1 MYIIF
6 IGIVCLLQLKD
17 GTKIFFSFSIS
28 PIIII
33 SFSLSLIFN
42 LDFFENK
49 INHDF
54 LVCRFFLIF
63 RIKKK
68 IVFSDSNHH
77 HLKTTHSTND
87 VYEID
92 YSDYDDQ
99 ETESSQASGN
109 LEKLNKSLR
118 GENNS
123 SKTTNNNNNNKI
135 VSNKESSSSNNKSNN
150 SNVMD
155 DDEIDGKSYIKE
167 HYMSNSDNEM
177 DEIDYRY
184 HSKSNNDKSSKINQ
198 IIEEYKIETATI
210 NHHRSHGID
219 SPSSSSHQ
227 LNNSKGKSSSS
238 VTTPPSATT
247 KQLNQSTNPVIKNY
261 LKAKE
266 HDFDNFHHQ
275 HHQHHHSNNSNNHH
289 HNNNN
294 RVTITT
300 SNKKLNDLSKKSK
313 NLREMTKPKIPNMSS
328 MVAAAYSTVKSTT
341 TKPTTLQQQQ
351 QQQSSSSSSSLNVS
365 GGGVGCGSG
374 SSVVGIMTSTN
385 DKMKKPKSPSASSI
399 YTRQDSSLNEFQIEK
414 VVSWMSVNEENFSE
428 FEFSMMGGSGGQVN
442 ENKSLNERS
451 TKSGDEH
458 DSTYQE
464 IVDIIKEIEHEKK
477 DSEDFKTLKTDV
489 EFKLNTILNS
499 IESPD
504 DEIPPNDSNDDEMS
518 STNKLK

>member
-1 MYIIF
+1 LSIF
-6 IGIVCLLQLKD
+6 LNFPDKNKTLI
-17 GTKIFFSFSIS
+17 
-28 PIIII
+28 PII
-33 SFSLSLIFN
+33 
-42 LDFFENK
+42 
-49 INHDF
+49 
-54 LVCRFFLIF
+54 
-63 RIKKK
+63 
-68 IVFSDSNHH
+68 
-77 HLKTTHSTND
+77 TTSTND

-109 LEKLNKSLR
+109 LEKLNKSLQD
-118 GENNS
+118 ENNS
-123 SKTTNNNNNNKI
+123 SSSSNNSKTNNNNKI
-135 VSNKESSSSNNKSNN
+135 VSIGKESSSKNSNNNN
-150 SNVMD
+150 NNNNVMD
-155 DDEIDGKSYIKE
+155 DEMNGKSYIKE

-184 HSKSNNDKSSKINQ
+184 HSKSNDKSSKINQ
-198 IIEEYKIETATI
+198 IIEEYKIETAAI
-210 NHHRSHGID
+210 NHHRSHAMD
-219 SPSSSSHQ
+219 SSSQ
-227 LNNSKGKSSSS
+227 LNNSKGKLSSSAAS
-238 VTTPPSATT
+238 TTSTGISSSNST
-247 KQLNQSTNPVIKNY
+247 SKQLNQSTNPVIKNY

-266 HDFDNFHHQ
+266 HDFGSSTIPSDNFHH
-275 HHQHHHSNNSNNHH
+275 HQHHSNNSNNHH

-328 MVAAAYSTVKSTT
+328 MVAYSTVKSTT
-341 TKPTTLQQQQ
+341 AKPATLQ
-351 QQQSSSSSSSLNVS
+351 QQQSSSSLN
-365 GGGVGCGSG
+365 GGGS
-374 SSVVGIMTSTN
+374 GIMTSTN

-428 FEFSMMGGSGGQVN
+428 FEFSMMGGQMN
-442 ENKSLNERS
+442 ENKSLNEHR
-451 TKSGDEH
+451 TKNGDEH

>member
-1 MYIIF
+1 LSIF
-6 IGIVCLLQLKD
+6 LNFPDKKKFITLI
-17 GTKIFFSFSIS
+17 
-28 PIIII
+28 PII
-33 SFSLSLIFN
+33 
-42 LDFFENK
+42 
-49 INHDF
+49 
-54 LVCRFFLIF
+54 
-63 RIKKK
+63 
-68 IVFSDSNHH
+68 
-77 HLKTTHSTND
+77 TTSTND

-118 GENNS
+118 DEHNS
-123 SKTTNNNNNNKI
+123 SSSSSNSKTNNNNNKI
-135 VSNKESSSSNNKSNN
+135 VSIVKETSSKDKNNHNNNN
-150 SNVMD
+150 SNVME
-155 DDEIDGKSYIKE
+155 DEMNGKSYIKE

-184 HSKSNNDKSSKINQ
+184 HSKSNDKSSKINQ
-198 IIEEYKIETATI
+198 IIEEYKIETAAI
-210 NHHRSHGID
+210 NHHHRSHAID
-219 SPSSSSHQ
+219 SSSQ
-227 LNNSKGKSSSS
+227 LNNSKGKSSTTSS
-238 VTTPPSATT
+238 GISSNSTT
-247 KQLNQSTNPVIKNY
+247 KQLNSSTNPVIKNY

-266 HDFDNFHHQ
+266 HDFGSSTMSSDNFHHHQ
-275 HHQHHHSNNSNNHH
+275 HHQHHSNNSNN

-328 MVAAAYSTVKSTT
+328 MVAYSTVKSTA
-341 TKPTTLQQQQ
+341 TKPATLQ
-351 QQQSSSSSSSLNVS
+351 QQQSSSSLN
-365 GGGVGCGSG
+365 GGGSG
-374 SSVVGIMTSTN
+374 SSGIMTSTN

-428 FEFSMMGGSGGQVN
+428 FEFSMMGGQVN
-442 ENKSLNERS
+442 ENKSLNEHR

-504 DEIPPNDSNDDEMS
+504 DEIQPNDLNDDEMS